1 MSVYCEVVVDRPI
14 LRHRVLPD
22 ADYPEERDVQP
33 VPPWP
38 GGQQDEAGGWA
49 EFNPLE
55 VTFSYVIPEDLREQ
69 VALGQLVE
77 VPFRSGSLQGVVV
90 GLSAALPDV
99 EPRSLI
105 SILDPTPVLTP
116 VQITLA
122 RWLSTRYL
130 APLSDCIW
138 LFLPPGIRRPPQ
150 TVVEAVPDKTPPPDG
165 STARA
170 ARRVS
175 PCWPQGQYK
184 LAEVL
189 DARAHALFLYLRGK
203 EDPTPAD
210 ELEAEPLKALIDIQ
224 LVRTWQRLAPPRVSP
239 QIDRTVELIAT
250 SEEIATALPT
260 LGHVSKQADVL
271 LYLAGL
277 DDPLPALDDVLTA
290 VGCTESPVRALAA
303 RGWVRLT
310 PKRTLVATTLPGPA
324 LETVLAELKGAPA
337 QRAALSFLRDHPGP
351 VETPQV
357 GISTTTLAVLEAKG
371 YVRRWTEPATLTLT
385 LDPDEVLDAVLELR
399 GAARYADVLDMLA
412 REEGRVWVGWVYAQ
426 TDATLNT
433 LRDLAEAGL
442 VALDEARR
450 WRDPL
455 ADQSFVLEEPPPLT
469 PEQAKVWEAVE
480 RGSRGV
486 RERGSEGAGEQGS
499 RGARNHLVSNLP
511 TFQSTNPQS
520 LIPNPQSPAF
530 LLHGVTGSGK
540 TEIYL
545 RAVAEV
551 LRRGQGAIV
560 LVPEIALATQTVR
573 RVVARFPGKVA
584 VWHSGLS
591 LGERFDTWG
600 RVRAGELPVVVG
612 ARSAL
617 FAPVPNLGLVVV
629 DEEHEPAY
637 KQARSPRYHA
647 REVALQLGRLTGA
660 TVILGSATPDV
671 ATFRRAERG
680 ELTLLTLPKRVLAHR
695 QHMAIQVMA
704 AQTRVPPLVA
714 RPVGPGFYDLR
725 TLPLPPVE
733 VVDLR
738 EELKAGNRTI
748 FSRALQRAI
757 RKTLDAGQQVLLFL
771 NRRGAATF
779 VLCRDC
785 GHVMRCSRCEVPLT
799 FHAGDEA
806 LICHHCSRRQPN
818 PDRCPACKSS
828 RIRYFGLGTERVEAV
843 VREMFPDA
851 RPLRWDLDTARARG
865 SHAAFFQQLIDG
877 RANVLV
883 GTQMIAK
890 GLDLPLV
897 TLVGV
902 VSADTA
908 LYLPDFRAAER
919 TFQLLMQVAGRA
931 GRSPLG
937 GRVILQT
944 YNPDLPVIR
953 AAAAHDYAAFYRD
966 ELAARREGRYPPF
979 KRLARLIFT
988 GSGTERAQREAE
1000 RMAQALRT
1008 HIARRGEPGVEIIG
1022 PAPCFYRRL
1031 RGQHRWHILVR
1042 ANEPEA
1048 LLRPIPLPLG
1058 WRVDVDPMDLL

>member
-1 MSVYCEVVVDRPI
+1 MSDYCEVVVNRPI
-14 LRHRVLPD
+14 VRHRVMPD
-22 ADYPEERDVQP
+22 ADYLEERDA
-33 VPPWP
+33 
-38 GGQQDEAGGWA
+38 QD
-49 EFNPLE
+49 FNPLG
-55 VTFSYVIPEDLREQ
+55 VTFSYAVPEDLRGQ

-77 VPFRSGSLQGVVV
+77 VPFRSGTLQGVIV
-90 GLSAALPDV
+90 GLSDAPPEV
-99 EPRSLI
+99 ETRPLA
-105 SILDPTPVLTP
+105 SILDSTPALTP
-116 VQITLA
+116 TQIALA
-122 RWLSTRYL
+122 RWLSARYL
-130 APLSDCIW
+130 APLGDCVW
-138 LFLPPGIRRPPQ
+138 LFLPPGSRRLPQ
-150 TVVEAVPDKTPPPDG
+150 TVVEAVPDKKPPPD
-165 STARA
+165 
-170 ARRVS
+170 
-175 PCWPQGQYK
+175 
-184 LAEVL
+184 L
-189 DARAHALFLYLRGK
+189 DARAQALLLYLREKG
-203 EDPTPAD
+203 PTPVD
-210 ELEAEPLKALIDIQ
+210 DLEAGTLKILSDIE
-224 LVRTWQRLAPPRVSP
+224 LVQTRQRLAPPRVGP
-239 QIDRTVELIAT
+239 QIDRTVELVA
-250 SEEIATALPT
+250 SPEEVAAALPT
-260 LGHVSKQADVL
+260 LGHASKQADVL
-271 LYLAGL
+271 LHLAAL

-290 VGCTESPVRALAA
+290 VGCTEGPIRALAA

-310 PKRTLVATTLPGPA
+310 PKRTLVATSLTGSA
-324 LETVLAELKGAPA
+324 LESALAGLSRAPA
-337 QRAALSFLRDHPGP
+337 QRAALALLGEHPGP
-351 VETPQV
+351 VETTAV
-357 GISTTTLAVLEAKG
+357 KASAATLAALESKG
-371 YVRRWTEPATLTLT
+371 YVRRWTEPATVSLA

-399 GAARYADVLDMLA
+399 GATRHAAVLDVLA

-426 TDATLNT
+426 TDASLDT
-433 LRDLAEAGL
+433 LRDLADAGL
-442 VALDEARR
+442 ITLDEARR

-455 ADQSFVLEEPPPLT
+455 ADQTFVLASPPRLT
-469 PEQAKVWEAVE
+469 PEQAVVWGAIE
-480 RGSRGV
+480 RGSG
-486 RERGSEGAGEQGS
+486 GAGE
-499 RGARNHLVSNLP
+499 RRPISNL
-511 TFQSTNPQS
+511 
-520 LIPNPQSPAF
+520 QSPAF
-530 LLHGVTGSGK
+530 LIHGVTGSGK

-545 RAVAEV
+545 QAVAEA

-560 LVPEIALATQTVR
+560 LVPEIALAAQTVR
-573 RVVARFPGKVA
+573 RVAARFPGKVA
-584 VWHSGLS
+584 VWHSDLS
-591 LGERFDTWG
+591 LGERFDTWQ

-617 FAPVPNLGLVVV
+617 FAPVQNLGLVVV

-671 ATFRRAERG
+671 TTFRRAERG
-680 ELTLLTLPKRVLAHR
+680 ELALLTLPKRVLAHR
-695 QHMAIQVMA
+695 QHLAIQVRA
-704 AQTRVPPLVA
+704 AKVRVPSPVA
-714 RPVGPGFYDLR
+714 RPVGPGFDDLR

-757 RKTLDAGQQVLLFL
+757 RETLDAGQQVILFL

-785 GHVMRCSRCEVPLT
+785 GHVMCCPRCEMPLT
-799 FHAGDEA
+799 FHAGDDA
-806 LICHHCSRRQPN
+806 LVCHHCSRRQPN

-843 VREMFPDA
+843 VRDMFPDA

-865 SHAAFFQQLIDG
+865 SHAAFFQQLVDG

-902 VSADTA
+902 ISADTA

-937 GRVILQT
+937 GRVIIQT

-988 GSGTERAQREAE
+988 GSGAERARRQAE
-1000 RMAQALRT
+1000 QMTRVLRT
-1008 HIARRGEPGVEIIG
+1008 HVARRGVPGVEIVG
-1022 PAPCFYRRL
+1022 PAPCFYHRL
-1031 RGQHRWHILVR
+1031 RGQHRWHILIR
-1042 ANEPEA
+1042 ADEPEA
-1048 LLRPIPLPLG
+1048 LLRPIYLPLG
-1058 WRVDVDPMDLL
+1058 WRVDVDPVDLL